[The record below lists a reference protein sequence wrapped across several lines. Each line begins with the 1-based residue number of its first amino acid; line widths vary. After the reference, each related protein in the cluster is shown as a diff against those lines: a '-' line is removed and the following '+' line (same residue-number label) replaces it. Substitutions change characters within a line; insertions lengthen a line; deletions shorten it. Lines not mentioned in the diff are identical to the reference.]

1 MVTEEDIII
10 LMAKS
15 LPECPLCGSDS
26 GYNVT
31 SVIKGSIQCK
41 ECRAEWS
48 SLDFVTSSRLER
60 LKIREFP
67 RDVHSYTVGKHLLKQ
82 YQEYPISFWKSLRP
96 SEKELH
102 EAGPLALKLLRP
114 SIIEILILSVIVL
127 IGGYFR
133 LTNLTEIS
141 SWHDYDEGV
150 HSQAAILYIQ
160 GYTPYKDFF
169 FTHPPLILYV
179 LNVLY
184 RFSGP
189 NLGAGRMFSAVLST
203 LTVIIIYFIG
213 RTSGSPITGY
223 IASAFVAFDGYTIYN
238 SRKLMLEPAMTFF
251 TCLSY
256 LAFLYSIM
264 QKEQRMK
271 DWLTLL
277 SGVIMGLSISAKLA
291 AVFNWVPLFIF
302 HVLRRD
308 KRALSLFLLS
318 SIASVIILL
327 IPFLAPAPGEV
338 LKQILVFQV
347 LRPADGT
354 PRDERLGWMTSHE
367 PDMIIVNLG
376 ILSLVIMAST
386 YLLQRYLHIRRGTHD
401 STSEAHVALPILW
414 ALSVLF
420 MFLNTKSFYGHYIE
434 QIIPPFALLI
444 GNLATE
450 VPKVVSS
457 PKGTRR
463 TLGIALKV
471 IMTLGLT
478 AAVAF
483 QLTIMNSQRVPTWE
497 NGWPRWIANEL
508 TNFTGRQDKILTFEP
523 LFTFMAERTPAG
535 LMCDSYGTM
544 LYTGLGLHKE
554 DLSSAIVRALTERE
568 YYTWPMHDP
577 QAQEYVVK
585 LVDQSDY
592 IILGDYRSDWQLR
605 KETIDQISART
616 LIVKDLGGIRVL
628 VRSDSTALTE
638 ALRSQS
644 TDQQTR

>member
-10 LMAKS
+10 LMTKS
-15 LPECPLCGSDS
+15 LPKCPLCGSDS

-41 ECRAEWS
+41 ECGAEWS

-67 RDVHSYTVGKHLLKQ
+67 HGVHSYIVGKHLLKQ
-82 YQEYPISFWKSLRP
+82 YQEHPVSFWKSLRL
-96 SEKELH
+96 SEKEPH
-102 EAGPLALKLLRP
+102 EAGPLASELLRP
-114 SIIEILILSVIVL
+114 SIVELLILSVIVL

-160 GYTPYKDFF
+160 GYAPYKDFF
-169 FTHPPLILYV
+169 FAHPPLILYV

-203 LTVIIIYFIG
+203 LTVIVTYFIG

-256 LAFLYSIM
+256 LAFLCSIM
-264 QKEQRMK
+264 QKEQRTK

-277 SGVIMGLSISAKLA
+277 SGIVMGLSISSKLA
-291 AVFNWVPLFIF
+291 AVFNWAPLFIF
-302 HVLRRD
+302 QILRRD

-327 IPFLAPAPGEV
+327 IPFLASAPGEV

-354 PRDERLGWMTSHE
+354 PKDERLGWMTSHE
-367 PDMIIVNLG
+367 PDHIIVNLG
-376 ILSLVIMAST
+376 ILSLVIMALM
-386 YLLQRYLHIRRGTHD
+386 YLLQRYLHIRRGTPR
-401 STSEAHVALPILW
+401 STSDAHLALPVLW

-450 VPKVVSS
+450 VPKAISS
-457 PKGTRR
+457 LKKTRR
-463 TLGIALKV
+463 ALGTASKV
-471 IMTLGLT
+471 ILVLGLA

-483 QLTIMNSQRVPTWE
+483 QLTIVSSQRVPAWE
-497 NGWPRWIANEL
+497 DGWHRWIANEL
-508 TNFTGRQDKILTFEP
+508 AKFTGREDKILTFEP
-523 LFTFMAERTPAG
+523 LFTFMAERKPAG

-544 LYTGLGLHKE
+544 LYTGLGLREE
-554 DLSSAIVRALTERE
+554 DFSSAFVRALTERE

-577 QAQEYVVK
+577 QAQEYVVN

-592 IILGDYRSDWQLR
+592 VILGDYRSDWQLK
-605 KETIDQISART
+605 KETIDQILSKT
-616 LIVKDLGGIRVL
+616 IVVKDLGGIRVL
-628 VRSDSTALTE
+628 VRSNSTALTE
-638 ALRSQS
+638 APGSQS
-644 TDQQTR
+644 TDQ

>member
-1 MVTEEDIII
+1 MVTEEDIAS

-15 LPECPLCGSDS
+15 LPECPLCGSAS
-26 GYNVT
+26 GYTVT
-31 SVIKGSIQCK
+31 SVIKGSTQCR
-41 ECRAEWS
+41 ECHAEWS
-48 SLDFVTSSRLER
+48 SLDFVTPSRLER

-67 RDVHSYTVGKHLLKQ
+67 GGVHSYTVGKHLLRR
-82 YQEYPISFWKSLRP
+82 YEEYPISFWKSLRP
-96 SEKELH
+96 YEKELH
-102 EAGPLALKLLRP
+102 EVGPLTLELPRP
-114 SIIEILILSVIVL
+114 SVVELLILSVIVL

-160 GYTPYKDFF
+160 GYAPYKDFF

-203 LTVIIIYFIG
+203 LTVILVYFIG
-213 RTSGSPITGY
+213 RTSGNPITGY
-223 IASAFVAFDGYTIYN
+223 IASAFVAFDGYTVYN

-256 LAFLYSIM
+256 LAFLYSVA
-264 QKEQRMK
+264 QKDRRMR
-271 DWLTLL
+271 DYLMLL
-277 SGVIMGLSISAKLA
+277 SGLTMGLSISAKLA
-291 AVFNWVPLFIF
+291 AVFNGAPLLLFLI
-302 HVLRRD
+302 LRRD
-308 KRALSLFLLS
+308 RRALGLFLLS
-318 SIASVIILL
+318 SIASVSILL
-327 IPFLAPAPGEV
+327 MPFLASAPGEV

-354 PRDERLGWMTSHE
+354 PKAERLGWMTSHE
-367 PDMIIVNLG
+367 PDLMIVNLG
-376 ILSLVIMAST
+376 IISLVIMAPT
-386 YLLQRYLHIRRGTHD
+386 YLLQRYLRIRRGTPD
-401 STSEAHVALPILW
+401 STSGAHIALPILW

-420 MFLNTKSFYGHYIE
+420 MFLNTRSFYGHYIE

-450 VPKVVSS
+450 VPKAISS
-457 PKGTRR
+457 LGRTRR
-463 TLGIALKV
+463 ALEIALKV
-471 IMTLGLT
+471 ILALGLA

-483 QLTIMNSQRVPTWE
+483 QLTIVSSQRVPTWE

-508 TNFTGRQDKILTFEP
+508 TEFTGREDRILTFEP
-523 LFTFMAERTPAG
+523 LFTFMAERMPAG

-544 LYTGLGLHKE
+544 LYVGLGLQKE
-554 DLSSAIVRALTERE
+554 DFSSALVRALTERE

-592 IILGDYRSDWQLR
+592 IILGDYRSDWQLKR
-605 KETIDQISART
+605 ETIDQILSRT
-616 LIVKDLGGIRVL
+616 SIVKDLGGIRVL
-628 VRSDSTALTE
+628 VRSDSTALAE
-638 ALRSQS
+638 AVSSQS
-644 TDQQTR
+644 TDQ